1 MKNTELV
8 QVKGIMEFKEELE
21 KVKPLTLE
29 KYTITEAAKYFGCA
43 KSQIKGYHTN
53 YRDLFGDNIV
63 VEGVEGRQKTII
75 NKDAMF
81 LMAILLNKKSKVA
94 EQVFKN
100 VLNLVINKDQVTLD
114 EVAATVKEE
123 AYNKEE
129 KEVTSKTNNVINIED
144 LRKAKKDS
152 DTLTCIKV
160 KITPE
165 GTEITPVELKN
176 KEAKQLMKNKK
187 FNPKNEI
194 PEELVDL
201 LSGIASEI
209 AGTFEEESCRCPE
222 CLEEELVEAY
232 HEADME
238 KLLVQSTL
246 ETEVIFTKNYM
257 EKCELLGMDKL
268 DAAIMIQ
275 SSIINGDMNI
285 DSKILNYLIDEKR
298 AKINKDMGIIQE
310 SVRLLAEEKFDS
322 LKEAYIVLAQ
332 EMRYELGQDLTEF
345 ARQEEYSEL
354 VKVIVAND
362 EFCSAMNII
371 HTYLSE

>member
-8 QVKGIMEFKEELE
+8 QVKGILDYKNELN
-21 KVKPLTLE
+21 KVKALVQET
-29 KYTITEAAKYFGCA
+29 YTYREAAQYFKCA
-43 KSQIKGYHTN
+43 QSQVSGYCHN
-53 YRDLFGDNIV
+53 YKELFGDHITLDETGSRKVAKLDN
-63 VEGVEGRQKTII
+63 
-75 NKDAMF
+75 DAMF
-81 LMAILLNKKSKVA
+81 LLALLLNKKSPVSKV
-94 EQVFKN
+94 VFDN
-100 VLNLVINKDQVTLD
+100 VLNLVINKDQITLD

-123 AYNKEE
+123 TYDKEE

-144 LRKAKKDS
+144 LRKAKEDS
-152 DTLTCIKV
+152 DTVTCLKV

-165 GTEITPVELKN
+165 GTEITPVELKK
-176 KEAKQLMKNKK
+176 KEAKKLVKNKK
-187 FNPKNEI
+187 FDPENEM
-194 PEELVDL
+194 PEKLEDL
-201 LSGIASEI
+201 LSGIASQI
-209 AGTFEEESCRCPE
+209 VGTFEEESCRCPE
-222 CLEEELVEAY
+222 CLEEELIEAC

-268 DAAIMIQ
+268 DSAIMIQ
-275 SSIINGDMNI
+275 SSIINGDMDI
-285 DSKILNYLIDEKR
+285 DSKILNYLIDEKK

-310 SVRLLAEEKFDS
+310 SVRLLAEEKFDN
-322 LKEAYIVLAQ
+322 LKEAYMVLAQ

-354 VKVIVAND
+354 VKVIVINN
-362 EFCSAMNII
+362 EFCNAMNII